1 MLNKLSIFI
10 FLFFST
16 SAVFAAGGS
25 GGQSS
30 SGSNSGSGEG
40 GNLSKYEK
48 GYNYVMTAK
57 SLEKKAIKYLK
68 KGKKKQAEKRFKKS
82 KNNYEKALKLFLKSN
97 KEKPNNPD
105 TLNYLG
111 FTSRKLGDFKSAE
124 IYYLS
129 GLKIEPNH
137 NGINEY
143 LGELYLSTDRKD
155 KALERLKVLKNCK
168 CDEYI
173 ELKELIEGKKE
184 SKY

>member
-1 MLNKLSIFI
+1 MPKYKVN
-10 FLFFST
+10 FLRATFYPQVLGEKIVQRST
-16 SAVFAAGGS
+16 VNGS
-25 GGQSS
+25 HNANTSC
-30 SGSNSGSGEG
+30 
-40 GNLSKYEK
+40 
-48 GYNYVMTAK
+48 TK
-57 SLEKKAIKYLK
+57 SC
-68 KGKKKQAEKRFKKS
+68 
-82 KNNYEKALKLFLKSN
+82 
-97 KEKPNNPD
+97 